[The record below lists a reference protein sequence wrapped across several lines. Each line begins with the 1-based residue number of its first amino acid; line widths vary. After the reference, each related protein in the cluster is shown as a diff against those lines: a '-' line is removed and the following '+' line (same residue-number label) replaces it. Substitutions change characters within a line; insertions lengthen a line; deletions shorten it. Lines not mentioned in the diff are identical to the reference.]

1 MADLQTSPD
10 LEGVDVAELIEAIND
25 PAKAQALMDAH
36 GWTQDDLLAR
46 AEAVSK
52 QLTAAISNVNVV

>member
-1 MADLQTSPD
+1 MANTQIVSE

-25 PAKAQALMDAH
+25 PAKAQELMEAY